1 MEEWWRKLLRPLLR
15 KKQQEDTS
23 VTGQTSQLGEVGQ
36 KKGEWRLTH
45 WILIL
50 AALGLAAMILPDYF
64 SFQDQERVPVHTV
77 SVDSGEVKETLGSS
91 RADPVTITDYEQAL
105 ENQLKDILSKIQGV
119 REVSVMVNLDST
131 LEQVVEKN
139 IKTQESRTT
148 EQDREGGNRQIE
160 DALKEEQIVIIRQGN
175 NEEPIVVKT
184 KKPRVRG
191 VLVVASGAE
200 NMQVKAWITEAVQR
214 VLDVPANKVS
224 VLPKN
229 D

>member
-1 MEEWWRKLLRPLLR
+1 MAKWWRKLTR
-15 KKQQEDTS
+15 KVLEGQSEHPS
-23 VTGQTSQLGEVGQ
+23 VTSQTSQRGEEGH
-36 KKGEWRLTH
+36 KKGEWQLTH

-50 AALGLAAMILPDYF
+50 AALGLTAMIVPNYF
-64 SFQDQERVPVHTV
+64 SSQNNVPVHTV
-77 SVDSGEVKETLGSS
+77 SLQQEEVIETLGSS
-91 RADPVTITDYEQAL
+91 PKEPVTIKDYEEAL

-119 REVSVMVNLDST
+119 RDVSVMVNLDST
-131 LEQVVEKN
+131 AETVVEKN
-139 IKTQESRTT
+139 IKTQESNTT

-160 DALKEEQIVIIRQGN
+160 DTLKEEQVVIIRQGN